1 MKNKLTIIILFCY
14 ATVTYAQSTTSRENL
29 SYEADKIVKEAT
41 TNILNYI
48 GLPPDFKVVQLDIPN
63 VIAYTKHGERYIG
76 YNPVFIQR
84 LRIQTETDWSA
95 YSVLAHEI
103 GHHLAGHTEKNGKTN
118 PGNEL
123 VADHFSG
130 FILQRM
136 GATLE
141 QAESALLSLEKIGGI
156 SDTIHHPP
164 IRSRITSLAEGWMQ
178 AAALNLNHKILE
190 KTDNPESAATTK
202 YKYKCV
208 FNGDENVYYINQD
221 DKVIWFNERGRP
233 IEIGEKLASETTNFT
248 WNIKYGRSTYGVDAR
263 GVIWSNTNYSSSFK
277 VGQIEEFNFD
287 EGVDQIVKPQSATI
301 PE

>member
-1 MKNKLTIIILFCY
+1 MKYILTILIFGFS
-14 ATVTYAQSTTSRENL
+14 AFVVTAQESKTSSRENL
-29 SYEADKIVKEAT
+29 DFEADKIVKEAT

-48 GLPPDFKVVQLDIPN
+48 GLPPDFKVIQLDIPN
-63 VIAYTKHGERYIG
+63 VIAYTKHGDRYIG
-76 YNPVFIQR
+76 YNPQFIQR
-84 LRIQTETDWSA
+84 LRIQSETDWSA

-103 GHHLAGHTEKNGKTN
+103 GHHLAGHTEKSGKTN

-136 GATLE
+136 GATLA

-190 KTDNPESAATTK
+190 KTDSPEAPSENR
-202 YKYKCV
+202 YQYKCT
-208 FNGDENVYYINQD
+208 FNGDENVYYINQND
-221 DKVIWFNERGRP
+221 QVIWFNERGRA
-233 IEIGEKLASETTNFT
+233 IEIGKKLPSETTNFA
-248 WNIKYGRSTYGVDAR
+248 WNIKYGRSVYGVDAK
-263 GVIWSNTNYSSSFK
+263 GVIWSTTNYSSSFK
-277 VGQIEEFNFD
+277 VGTIEKFNYESSLD
-287 EGVDQIVKPQSATI
+287 PAKPAT
-301 PE
+301 EK

>member
-1 MKNKLTIIILFCY
+1 MRLLFTILTLSYITIGNS
-14 ATVTYAQSTTSRENL
+14 QEDKTTSQENL
-29 SYEADKIVKEAT
+29 SYQADKIVKEAT

-63 VIAYTKHGERYIG
+63 VIAYTKHGDRYIG
-76 YNPVFIQR
+76 YNPQFIQR

-103 GHHLAGHTEKNGKTN
+103 GHHLAGHTEKSGKTN

-164 IRSRITSLAEGWMQ
+164 ILSRITSLAEGWMQ
-178 AAALNLNHKILE
+178 AAALNLDHKVLE
-190 KTDNPESAATTK
+190 RTYHPENSESKK
-202 YKYKCV
+202 YLYKCT
-208 FNGDENVYYINQD
+208 FNGDENVYYINVNDQ
-221 DKVIWFNERGRP
+221 VIWFNERGRA
-233 IEIGEKLASETTNFT
+233 IEIGKKLESKSTNFS
-248 WNIKYGRSTYGVDAR
+248 WKIEYGRSVYGVDAK
-263 GVIWSNTNYSSSFK
+263 GIIWSNTNYNSSFK
-277 VGQIEEFNFD
+277 VGKVEEFTYQ
-287 EGVDQIVKPQSATI
+287 ESA
-301 PE
+301 E